1 MKWRGLEFTEVNLS
15 GIRGIGGDWK
25 RREFTGKDLRGIR
38 GIGGDWTGLEVTG
51 VYWKGLEGNKRDF
64 FIPLTSRFIKF
75 GPRRYHTVVGF
86 YINTM
91 KTCFLFKF

>member
-1 MKWRGLEFTEVNLS
+1 MDLS
-15 GIRGIGGDWK
+15 
-25 RREFTGKDLRGIR
+25 GIR

-51 VYWKGLEGNKRDF
+51 VYWNGLEENKGDF

-91 KTCFLFKF
+91 KTCFLFKFSFLTKFFLNYKITTKQREAVD